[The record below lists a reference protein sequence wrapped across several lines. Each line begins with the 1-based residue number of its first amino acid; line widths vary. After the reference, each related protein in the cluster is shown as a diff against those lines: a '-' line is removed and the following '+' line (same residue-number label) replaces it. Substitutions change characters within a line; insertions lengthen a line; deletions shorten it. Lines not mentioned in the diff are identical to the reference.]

1 MKRLAATYAV
11 VACAPPIG
19 VSPCRNRAVK
29 KEQPAMVYGAIDLH
43 MRYSQIRVID
53 AAGAVVRDQRVPTT
67 RETAG
72 DGVCGG
78 RPGAGGARGRD
89 RKRVGGWGA
98 GGGGARGDRGRSEL
112 RADVWGGAPSRED
125 RPPRRD
131 GAGRS
136 ESARVVSRG
145 ASRVGGAAGDA
156 PSVTD
161 GPAAGADAEWR
172 GGAGACVAATG
183 RLSAAVV
190 RGRAGPGAAPVAGA
204 AGAAHGD
211 AGAAGA
217 ADHRDD
223 DGDRRARGGAAA
235 ARRARSR
242 HAHAA
247 DGPRGRADRGVD
259 LPGAV
264 G

>member
-112 RADVWGGAPSRED
+112 RADVRSEERRVGREGGSW
-125 RPPRRD
+125 
-131 GAGRS
+131 GAG
-136 ESARVVSRG
+136 
-145 ASRVGGAAGDA
+145 GGWAKK
-156 PSVTD
+156 TT
-161 GPAAGADAEWR
+161 
-172 GGAGACVAATG
+172 ACEGCTTE
-183 RLSAAVV
+183 
-190 RGRAGPGAAPVAGA
+190 
-204 AGAAHGD
+204 
-211 AGAAGA
+211 
-217 ADHRDD
+217 
-223 DGDRRARGGAAA
+223 
-235 ARRARSR
+235 ARR
-242 HAHAA
+242 
-247 DGPRGRADRGVD
+247 
-259 LPGAV
+259 
-264 G
+264 

>member
-19 VSPCRNRAVK
+19 VSPCRNRALK

-67 RETAG
+67 RERLGTAF
-72 DGVCGG
+72 
-78 RPGAGGARGRD
+78 AG
-89 RKRVGGWGA
+89 VGGVRVVLEAGTESEWVAGA
-98 GGGGARGDRGRSEL
+98 LEAAGHEVIVVDPNY
-112 RADVWGGAPSRED
+112 APMYGEVHRRVKTD
-125 RPPRRD
+125 RRD
-131 GAGRS
+131 VTALAEANRRGWYRAVHRV
-136 ESARVVSRG
+136 SAAQRATRQVLRTRRQLVQ
-145 ASRVGGAAGDA
+145 
-156 PSVTD
+156 T
-161 GPAAGADAEWR
+161 R

-204 AGAAHGD
+204 AGAARGD

-223 DGDRRARGGAAA
+223 DGDRRAGGGAAA